1 MFQEFP
7 KCLYQGGAVDT
18 AFCVVLD
25 PQEEAQARK
34 EGFAMS
40 GESQA
45 KAKTPRKPKAA
56 E

>member
-7 KCLYQGGAVDT
+7 KCLYMGGAAEA

-34 EGFAMS
+34 QGYS
-40 GESQA
+40 GIGEPQE
-45 KAKTPRKPKAA
+45 KAKTPRKPKA

>member
-7 KCLYQGGAVDT
+7 KCLYQGGDALA

-25 PQEEAQARK
+25 PQEEAGARH
-34 EGFAMS
+34 EGFAS
-40 GESQA
+40 VGESQE
-45 KAKTPRKPKAA
+45 KAKTKRKPKAA